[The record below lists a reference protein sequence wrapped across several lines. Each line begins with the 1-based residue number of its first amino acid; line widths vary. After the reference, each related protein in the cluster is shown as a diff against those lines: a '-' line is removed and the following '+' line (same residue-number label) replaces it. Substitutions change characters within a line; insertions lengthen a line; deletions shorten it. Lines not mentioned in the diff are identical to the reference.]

1 MHKNPLR
8 AKQIEEFAKHP
19 PYDQFEMLPY
29 LDEMMVVDWVVDFN
43 MLYNYATDDGSA
55 TRSLYDKIK
64 QGTLK
69 DPRYQDSTPES
80 RREFYKE
87 SGITLANNLCIITL
101 IYQMNGARKRQNY
114 I

>member
-43 MLYNYATDDGSA
+43 MLYNYATDDGVPQEVYMTKSNKA
-55 TRSLYDKIK
+55 HSKTQDIK
-64 QGTLK
+64 TLPLRVEENFIK
-69 DPRYQDSTPES
+69 KVE
-80 RREFYKE
+80 
-87 SGITLANNLCIITL
+87 LL
-101 IYQMNGARKRQNY
+101 
-114 I
+114 